1 MTTNATVHVTTP
13 GDREIVMTRVF
24 NAPRSLVFDCYT
36 KPALLKRWLTGPDGW
51 SFATCD
57 NDLRVGGAFR
67 WVWRNAD
74 GHEVGMHGV
83 YREIVRPERIV
94 RTEVFNSKNSE
105 TLATVILS
113 EDGGETTLTT
123 LLVYPSR
130 EERDGMLQ
138 VGMTRGV
145 TASYDRLD
153 GVLETLGRSQSAA

>member
-1 MTTNATVHVTTP
+1 PKRNDLDVYPNVQSDRSAVMTTNATVHVTTP

-130 EERDGMLQ
+130 EERDG
-138 VGMTRGV
+138 
-145 TASYDRLD
+145 
-153 GVLETLGRSQSAA
+153 